1 MCKNKDYC
9 NVKITEARNKVL
21 KFNQDQKSMKIQFTI
36 YTGIASW
43 IEAKQSIWG
52 NRVLSG
58 GLAEVIHR
66 HETELRAKAKN
77 GFEKDFFKL
86 MSDSVS
92 GKTVENVEN
101 HKDFKLI
108 TTDSRIS
115 HLMFEQN
122 YHTAKCFSQNLLAL
136 EMNKTK
142 IKMDKPVYLGLL
154 ILDIREIAMYE
165 CWHDYAKPEYGDKS
179 NLCYTDTDNFIV
191 HVT

>member
-1 MCKNKDYC
+1 M
-9 NVKITEARNKVL
+9 
-21 KFNQDQKSMKIQFTI
+21 
-36 YTGIASW
+36 
-43 IEAKQSIWG
+43 G
-52 NRVLSG
+52 NRVQSG

-77 GFEKDFFKL
+77 DFEKDFFKL

-154 ILDIREIAMYE
+154 ILGIREMAMYE

-179 NLCYTDTDNFIV
+179 NLCYTDTDNFIF